1 MGEIRRLSE
10 VSESARDA
18 VGARRAPFPG
28 RSRDQGV
35 FCVTRTRTFRG
46 RVRKRVATVASS
58 APDAFFLARGDSYL
72 DAILSLNTA
81 S

>member
-1 MGEIRRLSE
+1 VGEIRRLSE

-35 FCVTRTRTFRG
+35 FCVTRTFRG
-46 RVRKRVATVASS
+46 RVRKRVATIASS